1 MKPTQSTEMK
11 ITIEKIGP
19 EKAKKILE
27 ANTCNRNVRQ
37 SKVDEY
43 AAAMTLGRWHSTG
56 QGIVFLDDGSLG
68 DGQHRL
74 YAIIQSGVTLDMI
87 VVRGVSPSAMAGID
101 VGAKRSV
108 ADFMHLHHGVKNTNV
123 VCASTKAIFSLS
135 FSFQN
140 YVIGAEL
147 MKIGID
153 SFGSLVNENAYL
165 FAKTPPAKK
174 AWIIGSIAFA
184 QKSCPQI
191 EDFAHIVATGEDAKK
206 GNPALTFRNWLIS
219 GSSQHLLTSY
229 KAGAY
234 ESLFNC
240 MNAFVSGRQL
250 SSVKRGSEGI
260 NIFRA
265 KQRKF
270 IESVRAEI
278 KLLRPGKN

>member
-1 MKPTQSTEMK
+1 MK
-11 ITIEKIGP
+11 ITTEKIGP
-19 EKAKKILE
+19 EKAKKMLE
-27 ANTCNRNVRQ
+27 SNTCNRNVRQ

-56 QGIVFLDDGSLG
+56 QGIIILDDGSIG

-74 YAIIQSGVTLDMI
+74 LAIIQSGATIDMI
-87 VVRGVSPSAMAGID
+87 IVRGISPSAMAGID
-101 VGAKRSV
+101 IGIKRTV

-123 VCASTKAIFSLS
+123 VCASTKAIFSLC
-135 FSFQN
+135 FSYQN

-153 SFGSLVNENAYL
+153 SFGDLINESAYHL
-165 FAKTPPAKK
+165 NKTPQAKK

-184 QKSCPQI
+184 EKSFPQI
-191 EDFAHIVATGEDAKK
+191 KDFTHIVATGEDAKK

-219 GSSQHLLTSY
+219 GSSQHLMASY

-240 MNAFVSGRQL
+240 MNAFISGRQL
-250 SSVKRGSEGI
+250 NHVKRGPEGI
-260 NIFRA
+260 NVFRS

-270 IESVRAEI
+270 IESVRTEI
-278 KLLRPGKN
+278 KLLRP